1 MFLQSDATRILN
13 SSGIY
18 AFRNKLDGKIYV
30 GQSKNVLTRKHQHEK
45 SKLNNSR
52 RFHNA
57 MKKHTPKGFDW
68 VVLEY
73 CEKKELNE
81 REAYWVTQLNS
92 IHPNGYNLT
101 SGGGAFQRHHQETKL
116 QFSRNQLAKVEQ
128 KTHLFVSQDFIRVQ
142 TQRQIEL
149 GKRGEHSSQRIEVRE
164 KRNKTVRM
172 RMLLNG
178 KFFSHTAEEINKR
191 RKIQIELY
199 AKGLGK
205 FQDAQ
210 FIERNRQLVREKLL
224 NGNHHTQQEGWT
236 EKSIEAHRHEMKPLV
251 VAIRTDDGKTIEK
264 KYDSLHEAE
273 RQLEADR
280 SHISAMCSGNN
291 GVITVQCKIG
301 KIIKGNFG
309 VEAEWSLEDIKK
321 LPNAHFKRKMT
332 VEVTIK
338 MHDGS
343 VILEKYDGQREAC
356 RQLEASPSAFRGVL
370 RKEKY
375 KTTKC
380 NLGKIIQ
387 VVEVNAD

>member
-1 MFLQSDATRILN
+1 MFLQNDTTRIQN

-30 GQSKNVLTRKHQHEK
+30 GQSKNVLTRKQQHEK

-81 REAYWVTQLNS
+81 REAYWVAQLNS

-128 KTHLFVSQDFIRVQ
+128 KTHLFVSLDFIRVQ
-142 TQRQIEL
+142 TKRQIEL

-164 KRNKTVRM
+164 MRNKTVRM

-224 NGNHHTQQEGWT
+224 NGTHHTQQVGWI

-280 SHISAMCSGNN
+280 SHISAMCSGNS

-309 VEAEWSLEDIKK
+309 VEAEWNLEDIKK
-321 LPNAHFKRKMT
+321 LPNSHFKRKMT

-338 MHDGS
+338 MHDDS
-343 VILEKYDGQREAC
+343 VILKKYDGQREAC
-356 RQLEASPSAFRGVL
+356 RQLEASPRAFRGVL

-387 VVEVNAD
+387 VVEVDAD